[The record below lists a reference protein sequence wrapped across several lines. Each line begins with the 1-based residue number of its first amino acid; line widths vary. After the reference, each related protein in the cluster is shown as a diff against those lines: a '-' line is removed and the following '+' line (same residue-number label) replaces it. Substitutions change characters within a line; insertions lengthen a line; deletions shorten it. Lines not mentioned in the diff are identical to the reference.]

1 MDSAP
6 GKIALN
12 CRNLIALVPGIIK
25 AREWYCAVTNGFRAT
40 ARLVLRSAIRSCP
53 QAPTF
58 NPSFG
63 GAPRCGNR
71 CSLAAAS
78 RIWKS
83 SSSPNRCLVEHDGE
97 SHEARFKRLRRRNGN
112 SATVHLRWRK
122 PVATFAMVRRAQ
134 RNAEFCPALRRS
146 RCARRHMAPLGGL
159 RYSTSPDGACGRRR
173 AEHQTE
179 AGGQRFSERR
189 LWRPVSTSWP
199 WASSLSLPAAC
210 PLDGSSS
217 GKGRCVLP

>member
-25 AREWYCAVTNGFRAT
+25 GTRT
-40 ARLVLRSAIRSCP
+40 VLRSDQWFPRHSAISIEIGDPVLPAGTDFQPIVRLRDQVRQSMF
-53 QAPTF
+53 A
-58 NPSFG
+58 
-63 GAPRCGNR
+63 RCGEPD
-71 CSLAAAS
+71 LEELV
-78 RIWKS
+78 
-83 SSSPNRCLVEHDGE
+83 SPNRCLVEHDGE

-134 RNAEFCPALRRS
+134 RNAKFCPALRRS

-159 RYSTSPDGACGRRR
+159 RYSTSPNGACGRRR

-179 AGGQRFSERR
+179 ARGQRFSVSR
-189 LWRPVSTSWP
+189 LCRPAPPAPTLP
-199 WASSLSLPAAC
+199 PYLSLP
-210 PLDGSSS
+210 P
-217 GKGRCVLP
+217 